1 MKYWLWILILV
12 GQPLFAAQIY
22 VDQTATG
29 NNDGSSWADAF
40 ISVQDAVNAA
50 AAGDDVY
57 IAQGTYQEGAEITI
71 SQAINIFGGYPT
83 GGGLQDIENNPTTLD
98 GAQSHRVLKASH
110 SSGTLFIE
118 GITIQNGWIEERFAQ
133 GAGIHSNSSLIL
145 QQVMVIKN
153 TTTAFHDFSSLAQ
166 GGGIY
171 SGSGVL
177 TLLNCQVN
185 NNVASDINSDSGDTN
200 AQGGGIYSNDGLT
213 TLVNSQIKNNTALT
227 FSDTGDAIAGGGGL
241 FTLIGSITLIN
252 SQVSN
257 NLVMTLSDS
266 GYALNYGGGV
276 SGSLNLQNSILW
288 GNVAFE
294 GGFDVTASEISGALS
309 ASYSV
314 IKNQNPPGTGNLDA
328 TAAGFATTHFI
339 DANNG
344 NFGLTVDSDLIDA
357 GDATNLPP
365 DTHDVDDDGDTTET
379 IPITFQ
385 GNQRVDGAAV
395 DIGFYETDFTGK
407 HYNTAASTYYFNHS
421 NTAIIQDGLSWATS
435 FDNLNDF
442 FHIADKSQIE
452 AINLTAGTFI
462 TSGTLVTDTAISITG
477 GYDGQTLLPGEGIST
492 IDVKQNNRVIH
503 AKEDISLCNLKLI
516 NGYYND
522 ISFNA
527 FAVGGGVLPEKN
539 LNMLNSEIKNNATFA
554 YGAENSRAFGGGVY
568 LFGNHHTFTNSQL
581 SNNTVSSVAVN
592 SDNGFFTDAQTG
604 GSGIYAT
611 NTNMYL
617 INSQVSKNRAYSHG
631 FGPQAIARAHGGGIY
646 AENSG
651 LGLVNSLVSSNS
663 AAADGAGGSV
673 VSGGGISSF
682 NTFSLRNSI
691 LWGNTTVEAGT
702 VIDEEYDGPMA
713 ASHSL
718 IKSEF
723 PAGAGNIDATVV
735 GFDPMFVDANGG
747 DFRLLTAS
755 PLTDAGDFNFL
766 PSDEFDIDG
775 DGDFSER
782 IPLDLDGYARA
793 MGINVDIGPY
803 EYGDLIFKDGF

>member
-1 MKYWLWILILV
+1 MLLGSHLSI
-12 GQPLFAAQIY
+12 AQIY
-22 VDQTATG
+22 VDQSATG
-29 NNDGSSWADAF
+29 ANDGSSWADAF

-71 SQAINIFGGYPT
+71 SQAINMFGGYPT

-98 GAQSHRVLKASH
+98 GAQSHRVIKANH

-145 QQVMVIKN
+145 QQVLVIKN
-153 TTTAFHDFSSLAQ
+153 TTTAFHNFSSLAQ

-185 NNVASDINSDSGDTN
+185 SNVASDINSDSGDTN

-227 FSDTGDAIAGGGGL
+227 LSDTGDAIAGGGGL

-257 NLVMTLSDS
+257 NLVMTVSDS
-266 GYALNYGGGV
+266 GDALNYGGGV

-294 GGFDVTASEISGALS
+294 GGFDVTAREISGALS

-365 DTHDVDDDGDTTET
+365 DTHDVDDDGDTTEL
-379 IPITFQ
+379 IPITFL
-385 GNQRVDGAAV
+385 GNDRVVGIGP
-395 DIGFYETDFTGK
+395 DIGVYEADFTRK
-407 HYNTAASTYYFNHS
+407 NYNTAASTYYFNH
-421 NTAIIQDGLSWATS
+421 NTTTSMQDGLSWATS

-442 FHIADKSQIE
+442 FHIEDKNQIE
-452 AINLTAGTFI
+452 AINLTAGTYI
-462 TSGTLVTDTAISITG
+462 TSGTVVTDSAISITG
-477 GYDGQTLLPGEGIST
+477 GYNTQTLLPGEGIST
-492 IDVKQNNRVIH
+492 IDVQQNNRVIH
-503 AKEDISLCNLKLI
+503 AKEDISLRNLKLI
-516 NGYYND
+516 NGYFND
-522 ISFNA
+522 IGYTA

-554 YGAENSRAFGGGVY
+554 YGVEYSGAFGGGVY
-568 LFGNHHTFTNSQL
+568 LFGNNHTFTNSQF
-581 SNNTVSSVAVN
+581 SNNTVSSVVI
-592 SDNGFFTDAQTG
+592 SSGNGLTDAQAG
-604 GSGIYAT
+604 GSGIYAA
-611 NTNMYL
+611 NTNMNL
-617 INSQVSKNRAYSHG
+617 INSHVSNNRAYSHG
-631 FGPQAIARAHGGGIY
+631 FGPQAIARTNGGGIY
-646 AENSG
+646 VENSG

-663 AAADGAGGSV
+663 AAAGGAGGSI
-673 VSGGGISSF
+673 VSGGGISSS

-691 LWGNTTVEAGT
+691 LWGNTTVEAGM

-723 PAGAGNIDATVV
+723 PAGAGNIDARVV
-735 GFDPMFVDANGG
+735 GFDPIFADADGG
-747 DFRLLTAS
+747 DFRLMIAS
-755 PLTDAGDFNFL
+755 PLIDAGDFNFL